1 MNKLRL
7 ILLSVNGFA
16 EFSDAL
22 ARLWSEIWDIIVPIG
37 TIALVAYGLVVA
49 ATLITSGGDEA
60 KKRSAK
66 TKITWFSV
74 GIVAIFV
81 ILVGVPML
89 IAGLTDWAT
98 DSGMGI

>member
-7 ILLSVNGFA
+7 MLLAVEGFA

-22 ARLWSEIWDIIVPIG
+22 ARLWSEIWDTIVTIG
-37 TIALVAYGLVVA
+37 TIALVAYGLAVA
-49 ATLITSGGDEA
+49 VTLITSGGDEA

-74 GIVAIFV
+74 GIVVIFI
-81 ILVGVPML
+81 ILVGVPM
-89 IAGLTDWAT
+89 IVAGLSDWAT
-98 DSGMGI
+98 DSGMGM